1 MFKTDKDVLTKEE
14 IVKIIKEYK
23 ASDLYL
29 NYVDNLRYYTGNNPH
44 IMDRQTPDPNAPD
57 NKIPVSYGR
66 KIINT
71 VTGYMFKAG
80 LINYG
85 SEDEAYLNSLTEV
98 FDANREPIKTEQM
111 GKQTSTQGVGYE
123 FHYVDGMILDGQTK
137 AVPKFIKLPVI
148 ETIPVYDYSIEPTLT
163 AFIRFY
169 MMGDEM
175 VVFVYYKT
183 DWIEYRKKKD
193 GKDMV
198 PVAAGVHPYGQ
209 VPLVVFDNN
218 EEKLGDFDSVT
229 PLIDAYDVLLSDSM
243 NEFDRFAWAYLIL
256 KGFTISPENAA
267 AVKAMRIFEL
277 KGETDM
283 ISFLTKDINSEFIKF
298 MAEWIRGEIHQQS
311 GIPNLDDTKWG
322 GNASG
327 ETVTKFIYMMELFTD
342 PKESY
347 FKEGLYQ
354 RIRLITNILE
364 QARKPVGEPFE
375 VDILMTRNKPDN
387 SLEQAMIFEKLDGR
401 LSRKTLIEN
410 YAPAVKNADDELDR
424 IKEEG
429 LNLADPEFDTTPRP
443 SDEDN

>member
-1 MFKTDKDVLTKEE
+1 
-14 IVKIIKEYK
+14 
-23 ASDLYL
+23 
-29 NYVDNLRYYTGNNPH
+29 
-44 IMDRQTPDPNAPD
+44 
-57 NKIPVSYGR
+57 
-66 KIINT
+66 
-71 VTGYMFKAG
+71 
-80 LINYG
+80 
-85 SEDEAYLNSLTEV
+85 
-98 FDANREPIKTEQM
+98 
-111 GKQTSTQGVGYE
+111 
-123 FHYVDGMILDGQTK
+123 
-137 AVPKFIKLPVI
+137 
-148 ETIPVYDYSIEPTLT
+148 
-163 AFIRFY
+163 
-169 MMGDEM
+169 
-175 VVFVYYKT
+175 VVF
-183 DWIEYRKKKD
+183 E
-193 GKDMV
+193 
-198 PVAAGVHPYGQ
+198 
-209 VPLVVFDNN
+209 NN

-229 PLIDAYDVLLSDSM
+229 PLIDAYDVLMSDSM